1 MRALPDDPVFSSHDL
16 ARLGW
21 SRSARRNA
29 VRQRRIVAIRRG
41 WYSPPVGDLSLVK
54 IIAAARAYPDGA
66 VSHRSAATLH
76 GLPTIG
82 APPALPELTF
92 PPRSSGQRYGVKAY
106 RATFSEHDVV
116 LVSGT
121 VTTSVARTLVD
132 EARHLPAARTVPQI
146 DAALH
151 RNLTSDDEIHD
162 VLRRCWNWPG
172 IRRAQRAVRL
182 ADARAESPLES
193 VSRLV
198 MGWYGVPKPE
208 LQVTIFDQYD
218 RIVGRGDFYWDEFGV
233 VGEADGRSKYENR
246 DVLFAEK
253 DRQEVLENL
262 RLVVVRWGWELPVQ
276 RPHSFR
282 ARLGDAFDRGSA
294 LDRSG
299 LSRLW
304 SL

>member
-1 MRALPDDPVFSSHDL
+1 MRALPDEPVFSIHDL
-16 ARLGW
+16 DRLGW

-29 VRQRRIVAIRRG
+29 VRQGLITPVRHGWYAPAAGDASLGRIV
-41 WYSPPVGDLSLVK
+41 
-54 IIAAARAYPDGA
+54 AAARAYPDGA
-66 VSHRSAATLH
+66 VSLRSATNLY
-76 GLPTIG
+76 GLPIMG
-82 APPALPELTF
+82 APPSLPELTF
-92 PPRSSGQRYGVKAY
+92 PPRSSGNRHGIKEY
-106 RATFSEHDVV
+106 RATLSADDVV
-116 LVSGT
+116 LISG
-121 VTTSVARTLVD
+121 VATTSVARTLVD
-132 EARHLPAARTVPQI
+132 VARHLPAGRAVPLI

-151 RNLTSDDEIHD
+151 RNLTTDDEIHD

-198 MGWYGVPKPE
+198 MGWYGVPRPE
-208 LQVTIFDQYD
+208 LQTTIFDQYD
-218 RIVGRGDFYWDEFGV
+218 RIVARGDFYWEKFGV

-253 DRQEVLENL
+253 ERQEVLENL
-262 RLVVVRWGWELPVQ
+262 RLVVVRWGWELPVR
-276 RPHSFR
+276 RPHAFR
-282 ARLGDAFDRGSA
+282 ARLHDAFDRGGA

-299 LSRLW
+299 LPRLW